1 MVLFKGALLFN
12 KLPNKFKEANS
23 LYISKT
29 TLKNAHGGHVLILS
43 ACFLLKMDICK
54 KKRSPVRYL
63 CF

>member
-1 MVLFKGALLFN
+1 MALFKGALLFN

-43 ACFLLKMDICK
+43 ACFLLKNGHM
-54 KKRSPVRYL
+54 
-63 CF
+63 